1 MQLWGAGRVLLWSI
15 PGIILAK
22 RDTVTLQ
29 NVRGMTKA
37 DEAVASFNGGF
48 SCSQAVL
55 SSFSEELGLDQD
67 TANRV
72 ACGFGGGIAR
82 TGNICGAVAGA
93 IMVIGMK
100 YGKTTSEDDAA
111 RERTYALVQ
120 QFIRDYTA
128 KNGSIS
134 CPDLLGYDMADPV
147 QFREAQ
153 EKKVAAQK
161 CPGLTGDAVTILEN
175 ILNK

>member
-1 MQLWGAGRVLLWSI
+1 
-15 PGIILAK
+15 
-22 RDTVTLQ
+22 
-29 NVRGMTKA
+29 MTKA
-37 DEAVASFNGGF
+37 DEAVASFKSGF

-55 SSFSEELGLDQD
+55 SSFSEELGLDRD
-67 TANRV
+67 TANSV

-100 YGKTTSEDDAA
+100 YGKTRPDDNAA
-111 RERTYALVQ
+111 REKTYALVQ

-134 CPDLLGYDMADPV
+134 CPDLLGYDMRDPV
-147 QFREAQ
+147 QFKEAQ
-153 EKKVAAQK
+153 EKQVAARI
-161 CPGLTGDAVTILEN
+161 CPGLTSDAVIILER
-175 ILNK
+175 ILND

>member
-1 MQLWGAGRVLLWSI
+1 
-15 PGIILAK
+15 
-22 RDTVTLQ
+22 
-29 NVRGMTKA
+29 MTKA
-37 DEAVASFNGGF
+37 DEAVASFKSGF

-55 SSFSEELGLDQD
+55 SSFSEELGLDRD
-67 TANRV
+67 TANSV

-100 YGKTTSEDDAA
+100 YGMTRLDDNIA
-111 RERTYALVQ
+111 REKTYALVQ

-147 QFREAQ
+147 QFKEAR

-161 CPGLTGDAVTILEN
+161 CPGLVEDAVIVLER
-175 ILNK
+175 ILNE

>member
-1 MQLWGAGRVLLWSI
+1 
-15 PGIILAK
+15 
-22 RDTVTLQ
+22 
-29 NVRGMTKA
+29 MTKA
-37 DEAVASFNGGF
+37 DEAVASFKSGF

-55 SSFSEELGLDQD
+55 SSFSEELGLDRD
-67 TANRV
+67 TANSV

-100 YGKTTSEDDAA
+100 HGMTRQDDNAA
-111 RERTYALVQ
+111 REKTYALVQ

-147 QFREAQ
+147 QFKEAR

-161 CPGLTGDAVTILEN
+161 CPGLVEDAVIVLER
-175 ILNK
+175 ILNE

>member
-1 MQLWGAGRVLLWSI
+1 
-15 PGIILAK
+15 
-22 RDTVTLQ
+22 
-29 NVRGMTKA
+29 MTKA
-37 DEAVASFNGGF
+37 DEAVASFKSGF

-55 SSFSEELGLDQD
+55 SSFSEELGLDRD
-67 TANRV
+67 TANSV

-100 YGKTTSEDDAA
+100 HGMTRQDDNAA
-111 RERTYALVQ
+111 REKTYALVQ

-147 QFREAQ
+147 QFKEAG
-153 EKKVAAQK
+153 EKKVAARI
-161 CPGLTGDAVTILEN
+161 CPGLVEDAVIVLER